1 MREHGPRSR
10 KENGSV
16 IAATGGAAQ
25 NYHQPAQTV
34 ARVIH
39 LPRSPSLH
47 GPVPAK
53 SITILWRGPFT
64 TLEHSKQRN
73 HVMRNLLVP
82 SAALLVATVGVAL
95 AAEELKSGLQVGDK
109 TEFFNVRDIT
119 GPAKGQTL
127 CYR

>member
-1 MREHGPRSR
+1 
-10 KENGSV
+10 
-16 IAATGGAAQ
+16 
-25 NYHQPAQTV
+25 
-34 ARVIH
+34 
-39 LPRSPSLH
+39 
-47 GPVPAK
+47 
-53 SITILWRGPFT
+53 
-64 TLEHSKQRN
+64 
-73 HVMRNLLVP
+73 MRNLLVP